1 MLPPNVPCPAHDGNH
16 CLHYQEGDGNCC
28 DCLKPLA
35 HCHECGWAGE
45 QTADPAADHNLCPT
59 CANFLL
65 DTRLPS
71 HDGAL
76 ARHRGQGHR
85 RLQPDAE

>member
-1 MLPPNVPCPAHDGNH
+1 MVPPTIPYPAHDGNH

-45 QTADPAADHNLCPT
+45 QTAAPAADHNLCPT
-59 CANFLL
+59 CGSFLCL
-65 DTRLPS
+65 SFDDCDDTDRK
-71 HDGAL
+71 L
-76 ARHRGQGHR
+76 AKAGS
-85 RLQPDAE
+85 ASI